1 MRAPLNFS
9 TTAIANLELD
19 GDESDVWIWDA
30 DGAQHSGLGI
40 RMRRGKTGT
49 SKTFYAAYRFAGQD
63 RRDRLGDVADYKL
76 ADARHRVYEL
86 RRSAADGTD
95 PREARATKVAEAVK
109 VTTCPTFLEYAG
121 TYLAARESEL
131 RANTY
136 RDRER
141 YLLGAHSEPFHKLRL
156 NQIDKA
162 AIARQ
167 IKFLHSTGITK
178 PSKHVAQAWR
188 MCVLDL
194 FKAAAADGL
203 IEANPVRGTTQPAA
217 PRQQKGRE
225 RVLTNDELVAIWRAS
240 SGDDD
245 YSKIVRLGILLGG
258 RRQEIGSMSWS
269 EITNDGEWTLPA
281 DRNKTDKDLML
292 PLPSTARQ
300 ILASIERSPERDRV
314 FGSRSADGF
323 VSWSGAK
330 AALDARL
337 PFSDWRLHDLRRT
350 LITNLPELGVEPH
363 VVRAIAGHS
372 QGSDVHQRH
381 YNKSTYRAQ
390 KAAALEL
397 WADHIARLVGDN
409 VLPLAA

>member
-9 TTAIANLELD
+9 TTAIANLELET
-19 GDESDVWIWDA
+19 DESDVWIWDA

-63 RRDRLGDVADYKL
+63 RRDRLGDVIDYKL

-95 PREARATKVAEAVK
+95 PREARAAKVAEAVK
-109 VTTCPTFLEYAG
+109 ATSCPTFLEYAG
-121 TYLAARESEL
+121 IYLAARESEL

-141 YLLGAHSEPFHKLRL
+141 YLLGPHSEPFRTLRL

-162 AIARQ
+162 AIAAR
-167 IKFLHSTGITK
+167 IKFLHNTGITK
-178 PSKHVAQAWR
+178 PSKYVAQAWR

-203 IEANPVRGTTQPAA
+203 IEINPVRGTSQPAA
-217 PRQQKGRE
+217 PRQEKGRE
-225 RVLTNDELVAIWRAS
+225 RVLTNDELVAIWQATS
-240 SGDDD
+240 GGDD
-245 YSKIVRLGILLGG
+245 YAKIVRLGMLLGG
-258 RRQEIGSMSWS
+258 RRQEIGGMRWS
-269 EITNDGEWTLPA
+269 EIDSDGNWTLPA
-281 DRNKTDKDLML
+281 DRAKTDSELLL
-292 PLPSTARQ
+292 PLPRAARE
-300 ILASIERSPERDRV
+300 ILASIEQSPERDRV

-330 AALDARL
+330 AELDAKL
-337 PFSDWRLHDLRRT
+337 SIAEWRLHDLRRT
-350 LITNLPELGVEPH
+350 LVTGLHDLGVEPH
-363 VVRAIAGHS
+363 IVRAIVGHS
-372 QGSDVHQRH
+372 QGSDVHQKR
-381 YNKSTYRAQ
+381 YNKSTYKAQ
-390 KAAALEL
+390 KAEALEK
-397 WADHIARLVGDN
+397 WADHIARLVGAN
-409 VLPLAA
+409 VVPLAA